1 MSNPAEL
8 LPDNAG
14 LFERTVSQTLE
25 DSEIVAPLVQ
35 ALRPETAPDTVLPF
49 IAAHESVDLW
59 FSDWSLA
66 RKRQVIANAMK
77 DAALKGTR
85 AGSVRYL
92 SYVDGALV
100 DALAYPARFV
110 FHRAKIG
117 RTPIGHQ
124 PFVAR
129 YLVRMDMQRERRS
142 FVIGSS
148 ALKHDRLKTP
158 SRKTFERALMALRV
172 AKNAETQIRVDFRHQ
187 RMITL
192 NDAVP
197 LTSAFHIS
205 HYVERIKI

>member
-77 DAALKGTR
+77 DAALMEVHH
-85 AGSVRYL
+85 AEQDFCSDD
-92 SYVDGALV
+92 S
-100 DALAYPARFV
+100 
-110 FHRAKIG
+110 
-117 RTPIGHQ
+117 
-124 PFVAR
+124 
-129 YLVRMDMQRERRS
+129 
-142 FVIGSS
+142 
-148 ALKHDRLKTP
+148 RLG
-158 SRKTFERALMALRV
+158 
-172 AKNAETQIRVDFRHQ
+172 Q
-187 RMITL
+187 
-192 NDAVP
+192 
-197 LTSAFHIS
+197 
-205 HYVERIKI
+205 